1 MEYTLYDHHKRYRT
15 WSGELRR
22 RYGQKVCKIP
32 LNARFGCPNRDGTCG
47 ISGCTYCSGL
57 QSGDFGGDPSLSIE
71 EQFAQMRAVFDK
83 KWPGAQYIAY
93 FQAGTNTYAPVDVLQ
108 SFFEPVLAFP
118 DVVGLAV
125 ATRADCLP
133 EPVLDYLADLSCRTD
148 LTVELG
154 LQTVHDETARRIG
167 RGHDYETFL
176 CGYRALTYRG
186 IRVCI
191 HLINGL
197 PGENRRMMLQTARQV
212 AALRPYAVKI
222 HLLHL
227 LRGTPLAAEYDS
239 DPFRLL
245 EREEYVQL
253 VCDQLE
259 LLPPETMIQRLTGDG
274 DRRLLVGP
282 MWSVR
287 KREVLNAIDREMARR
302 GTVQGARFCSELSRE
317 KEADF

>member
-1 MEYTLYDHHKRYRT
+1 M
-15 WSGELRR
+15 
-22 RYGQKVCKIP
+22 
-32 LNARFGCPNRDGTCG
+32 
-47 ISGCTYCSGL
+47 
-57 QSGDFGGDPSLSIE
+57 
-71 EQFAQMRAVFDK
+71 
-83 KWPGAQYIAY
+83 
-93 FQAGTNTYAPVDVLQ
+93 DVLQ

-227 LRGTPLAAEYDS
+227 LRGTPLAAEYES

>member
-93 FQAGTNTYAPVDVLQ
+93 FQAHTNTYAPVSVLREAYE
-108 SFFEPVLAFP
+108 SVLALP
-118 DVVGLAV
+118 KVVGLSV
-125 ATRADCLP
+125 ATRVDALP
-133 EPVLDYLADLSCRTD
+133 DEVLDYLQELSFRTN

-154 LQTVHDETARRIG
+154 LQTVHDVTGERINRCHTYEEFLQGVEKLRR
-167 RGHDYETFL
+167 RNL
-176 CGYRALTYRG
+176 S
-186 IRVCI
+186 VCVHI
-191 HLINGL
+191 INGL
-197 PGENRRMMLQTARQV
+197 PGEDHAMMVETARSLAQ
-212 AALRPYAVKI
+212 LDIQGIKI
-222 HLLHL
+222 HLLYVLKGTVLAQQFARGEFAL
-227 LRGTPLAAEYDS
+227 LT
-239 DPFRLL
+239 
-245 EREEYVQL
+245 REEYVQT

-259 LLPPETMIQRLTGDG
+259 LLPPQLVIQRITGDG
-274 DRRLLVGP
+274 APSELIGPEWSRKKLVVMNEIDKELLRRNSWQGKYYK
-282 MWSVR
+282 
-287 KREVLNAIDREMARR
+287 KREESFHD
-302 GTVQGARFCSELSRE
+302 
-317 KEADF
+317 D